1 MSEDMGNS
9 CMQET
14 VDAEMERKAKLRYEV
29 IVADK
34 NGTPKNRL
42 SKIGRLSA
50 VSAKDLVCNDFS
62 NIPSCN

>member
-14 VDAEMERKAKLRYEV
+14 VDAEIERKAKLGYEV

-42 SKIGRLSA
+42 SKISRSSRCLQKKKAEQLS
-50 VSAKDLVCNDFS
+50 L
-62 NIPSCN
+62 